1 MKRIAAMAAAGL
13 LALML
18 ALPLGAVLAQDDSA
32 GNRPPATLFG
42 TVMTDGLPPPAGTM
56 IVAMA
61 GEEKLGSAMVME
73 GGTFGPLTMMQ
84 PSGDSAAITFMVGER
99 MSDFT
104 VDWASG
110 NVQNVMMTADLASAE
125 PVVGPAGP
133 AGSPG
138 VAGVAGPAGADGA
151 DGADGK
157 TGPAGPA
164 GPAGAQGPE
173 GKQGP
178 AGPPGPAGEPGVQG
192 AVGGSGSAGTMGIIS
207 LIVAIVALIVG
218 GAAILMGRRS

>member
-84 PSGDSAAITFMVGER
+84 PSGDGAAITFMVGER

-104 VDWASG
+104 LDWASG
-110 NVQNVMMTADLASAE
+110 NVQNVMMTADLASDE

-133 AGSPG
+133 AG
-138 VAGVAGPAGADGA
+138 
-151 DGADGK
+151 
-157 TGPAGPA
+157 
-164 GPAGAQGPE
+164 
-173 GKQGP
+173 P
-178 AGPPGPAGEPGVQG
+178 AGPPRLACSVQ
-192 AVGGSGSAGTMGIIS
+192 SSAPVLTYS
-207 LIVAIVALIVG
+207 SPLV
-218 GAAILMGRRS
+218 RR

>member
-32 GNRPPATLFG
+32 STRPPAKLFG
-42 TVMTDGLPPPAGTM
+42 SVMTDGLPPPAGTM
-56 IVAMA
+56 ITAMA
-61 GEEKLGSAMVME
+61 GEEKLGTAEVTA
-73 GGTFGPLTMMQ
+73 GGYFGPLDIMQ
-84 PSGDSAAITFMVGER
+84 PSGDSATITFMVGER

-104 VDWASG
+104 MDWVSG
-110 NVQNVMMTADLASAE
+110 SVGNEVITADLAPAE

-157 TGPAGPA
+157 AGPAGPA
-164 GPAGAQGPE
+164 GPAGERGEQGE
-173 GKQGP
+173 QGVQGP
-178 AGPPGPAGEPGVQG
+178 AGPPGPQGVQG
-192 AVGGSGSAGTMGIIS
+192 MVGGAGSAGTMGIIS
-207 LIVAIVALIVG
+207 LIVAIVALVVG